1 MVSALL
7 WFVPFA
13 VLPTILAVVADRRW
27 RPGVLVAVSSRGV
40 VTAAALGVAS
50 VAVFGYLAGKA
61 LALGERGI
69 DHPVFRWA
77 AGHQVV
83 WWTEA
88 NKVLTQMGGRSEA
101 KALAVLAAV
110 VLAVLIRPVWLA
122 PAALAFAY
130 GLERIGQEVLARL
143 VDRGHPPTTL
153 GTYPSGG
160 CARIVAVYGTV
171 VLLLVAS
178 GLIRGRWRT
187 AAWAV
192 VALAA
197 GVEGYTRIYLLK
209 HWATDAVGGW
219 LFGGLVLA
227 AVAGIVL
234 AVRAK
239 PGADKPGTDKSGA
252 VTPRWPGRVTA
263 PKEPALATARSARS

>member
-1 MVSALL
+1 
-7 WFVPFA
+7 
-13 VLPTILAVVADRRW
+13 
-27 RPGVLVAVSSRGV
+27 
-40 VTAAALGVAS
+40 
-50 VAVFGYLAGKA
+50 
-61 LALGERGI
+61 
-69 DHPVFRWA
+69 
-77 AGHQVV
+77 
-83 WWTEA
+83 
-88 NKVLTQMGGRSEA
+88 
-101 KALAVLAAV
+101 
-110 VLAVLIRPVWLA
+110 
-122 PAALAFAY
+122 
-130 GLERIGQEVLARL
+130 
-143 VDRGHPPTTL
+143 
-153 GTYPSGG
+153 
-160 CARIVAVYGTV
+160 
-171 VLLLVAS
+171 
-178 GLIRGRWRT
+178 RGRWRT